1 MFQGAPGRLP
11 GAGGMGLYHSFIYKE
26 LDDTVLS
33 PLLCLTGGLS
43 LKDFHVYGED
53 RPIITDKTVS
63 RTLPPWQAGGGGREG
78 RVLRSGAFSEE
89 VGRSQAGVPGA
100 VRKHS
105 RLRAELIHRP
115 PGNQAQDQVWKLQE
129 VQHGWSLVSGA
140 ESDHGGLCDR
150 LRSSIFLLGTTGKGR
165 KGMT

>member
-53 RPIITDKTVS
+53 RPIITDKTIS
-63 RTLPPWQAGGGGREG
+63 RTLPPWQAGGGGRGQGGQGPEKWGILRGGGKEPGWGARCSEKTLQIEG
-78 RVLRSGAFSEE
+78 RAHT
-89 VGRSQAGVPGA
+89 QA
-100 VRKHS
+100 S
-105 RLRAELIHRP
+105 R
-115 PGNQAQDQVWKLQE
+115 
-129 VQHGWSLVSGA
+129 
-140 ESDHGGLCDR
+140 
-150 LRSSIFLLGTTGKGR
+150 
-165 KGMT
+165 